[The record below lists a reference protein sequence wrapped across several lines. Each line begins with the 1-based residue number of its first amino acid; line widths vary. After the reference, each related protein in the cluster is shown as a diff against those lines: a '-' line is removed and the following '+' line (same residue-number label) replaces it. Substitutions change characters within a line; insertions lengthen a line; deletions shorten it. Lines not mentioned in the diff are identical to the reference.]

1 MRGNPGNEM
10 KFVIYE
16 GGQIVNSAG
25 ENCDLTIVGDE
36 FNPLAEIEN
45 DIENPY
51 SDKSRGRIADPSADG
66 DTRGTRVSFEQPK
79 VLLNLL
85 GEDSILGR
93 SLFVFEKMIN
103 NADVDFRTGANYCCV
118 IARMEPPTTMVS
130 NVTWV

>member
-1 MRGNPGNEM
+1 MRAEEDAPV

-93 SLFVFEKMIN
+93 SLFTFEDRDGGGFPTT
-103 NADVDFRTGANYCCV
+103 AEYCCV
-118 IARMEPPTTMVS
+118 IARTEPPTTMVS

>member
-1 MRGNPGNEM
+1 MRAEEDAPV

-51 SDKSRGRIADPSADG
+51 SDKSRGRIADVIGDG

-93 SLFVFEKMIN
+93 SLFVFEKRIDN
-103 NADVDFRTGANYCCV
+103 DEVDFRTDANYCCV

>member
-45 DIENPY
+45 DLENPY
-51 SDKSRGRIADPSADG
+51 AD
-66 DTRGTRVSFEQPK
+66 
-79 VLLNLL
+79 
-85 GEDSILGR
+85 
-93 SLFVFEKMIN
+93 
-103 NADVDFRTGANYCCV
+103 
-118 IARMEPPTTMVS
+118 
-130 NVTWV
+130 

>member
-1 MRGNPGNEM
+1 M
-10 KFVIYE
+10 IYE

-51 SDKSRGRIADPSADG
+51 SDMTRGRISDVFG
-66 DTRGTRVSFEQPK
+66 EGETRATAVSLDQPN
-79 VLLNLL
+79 VLLNIL
-85 GEDSILGR
+85 GKNSILGR
-93 SLFVFEKMIN
+93 SLFVFEKRN
-103 NADVDFRTGANYCCV
+103 DADFRTEAEYCCV
-118 IARMEPPTTMVS
+118 IARMAPPTTMVS